1 MISTRFL
8 RKPTRLFSSRVI
20 EKPRLTQH
28 FIDGKYVNSISG
40 DTFPTINPAK
50 EEIVTE
56 VQRAGNEDVDRAVE
70 AARKAFDKG
79 PWRKFS
85 GTERGNCI
93 LKLLELFEKSAD
105 ELSTLE
111 VLDTGK
117 PITMFKQFELPF
129 MHGVF
134 RYNAGWADKIHGDTI
149 PMEGDYFAYTKKEP
163 AGVVAQIVPW
173 NGPMLI
179 LTVKLAPALAAG
191 CTVVIKPAEQTPLSA
206 LKIGE
211 LVREAGIPDGVVN
224 IINGYGEDT
233 GRYLAQH
240 PDVDK
245 IAFTGS
251 SEVGLEL
258 MRNSAANGR
267 LKRLSLELGGK
278 SPNII

>member
-1 MISTRFL
+1 METLDSGLPISNV
-8 RKPTRLFSSRVI
+8 KMG
-20 EKPRLTQH
+20 E
-28 FIDGKYVNSISG
+28 VNFVRS
-40 DTFPTINPAK
+40 
-50 EEIVTE
+50 
-56 VQRAGNEDVDRAVE
+56 
-70 AARKAFDKG
+70 
-79 PWRKFS
+79 
-85 GTERGNCI
+85 
-93 LKLLELFEKSAD
+93 LL
-105 ELSTLE
+105 
-111 VLDTGK
+111 
-117 PITMFKQFELPF
+117 
-129 MHGVF
+129 